1 MKKAIVVIILGLM
14 LSECSENKSEAN
26 RKQSTIKLS
35 CEIKKVHIIKKF
47 DGTDMG
53 VWYDEKFLKENLS
66 QLTEPIIIEIFK
78 KDSLAMW
85 QDKQP
90 VLLNDHNEKGF
101 SYLNE
106 SATQKKGFINLHYIS
121 VNYDNLEYKAETSI
135 LIKDDDSK
143 YNFGFSNKAEIS
155 SIGYGSCEKLK

>member
-121 VNYDNLEYKAETSI
+121 VNYDNLE
-135 LIKDDDSK
+135 
-143 YNFGFSNKAEIS
+143 
-155 SIGYGSCEKLK
+155 

>member
-1 MKKAIVVIILGLM
+1 
-14 LSECSENKSEAN
+14 
-26 RKQSTIKLS
+26 
-35 CEIKKVHIIKKF
+35 
-47 DGTDMG
+47 
-53 VWYDEKFLKENLS
+53 
-66 QLTEPIIIEIFK
+66 
-78 KDSLAMW
+78 MW